1 MLQFKRFTFNPV
13 EENTYVLW
21 DSDNRE
27 AAVIDCGAF
36 DPYEQEQLEHFIQEN
51 NLRPTLSL
59 LTHMHFDHIF
69 GLGWLNRKYNIRP
82 ICHELE
88 QENYDTQERMA
99 LEMFGVKIPIE
110 HPAVMRYVKDG
121 DELTLGNHTLKV
133 IHTPG
138 HTAGGVCY
146 LANSLLFCGDTLFA
160 GSCGRTDL
168 PGGNMQQEVQSI
180 REKLLTLPD
189 EIRVLPGHGPETNIA
204 RERVYW

>member
-1 MLQFKRFTFNPV
+1 MLQYKRFTFNPV
-13 EENTYVLW
+13 EENTYILW
-21 DSDNRE
+21 DDESRE

-36 DPYEQEQLEHFIQEN
+36 DPYEQEQLENYIREN

-69 GLGWLNRKYNIRP
+69 GLGWLCKKYNIRP

-88 QENYDTQERMA
+88 QKNYDMQEKMA

-110 HPAVMRYVKDG
+110 RPAVMRYIKDG
-121 DELTLGNHTLKV
+121 DELTLGSRTLKV

-146 LANSLLFCGDTLFA
+146 LADSLLFCGDTLFA

-168 PGGNMQQEVQSI
+168 PGGNMQEEVLSI

-189 EIRVLPGHGPETNIA
+189 EIRVLPGHGPESSIA
-204 RERVYW
+204 REKLYW

>member
-21 DSDNRE
+21 EDESRE

-36 DPYEQEQLEHFIQEN
+36 DPYEQEQLERFIQEN
-51 NLRPTLSL
+51 NLHPTLSL

-69 GLGWLNRKYNIRP
+69 GLGWLNRKYGIRP

-88 QENYDTQERMA
+88 QQNYDMQERMA

-110 HPAVMRYVKDG
+110 HPSVMRYVKDG
-121 DELTLGNHTLKV
+121 DELTLGSHTIKV

-146 LANSLLFCGDTLFA
+146 LADNLLFCGDTLFA

-189 EIRVLPGHGPETNIA
+189 EIRVLPGHGPETSIA
-204 RERVYW
+204 RERPYW

>member
-1 MLQFKRFTFNPV
+1 MFQYKRFTFNPV
-13 EENTYVLW
+13 EENTYILW
-21 DSDNRE
+21 DDESRD
-27 AAVIDCGAF
+27 AAVIDCGALNL
-36 DPYEQEQLEHFIQEN
+36 YEQEQLENYIQGN

-69 GLGWLNRKYNIRP
+69 GLGWLRKKYNIRP

-88 QENYDTQERMA
+88 QRNYDMQEKMA

-110 HPAVMRYVKDG
+110 RPAVMRYVKDG
-121 DELTLGNHTLKV
+121 DELTLGSRTLKV

-146 LANSLLFCGDTLFA
+146 LADSLLFCGDTLFA

-168 PGGNMQQEVQSI
+168 PGGDMQQEVLSI
-180 REKLLTLPD
+180 RNKLLTLPD
-189 EIRVLPGHGPETNIA
+189 EIRVLPGHGPESSIA
-204 RERVYW
+204 REKLYW

>member
-1 MLQFKRFTFNPV
+1 MLQYKRFTFNPV
-13 EENTYVLW
+13 EENTYILW
-21 DSDNRE
+21 DDESRD

-36 DPYEQEQLEHFIQEN
+36 DPYEQEQLENYIREN

-69 GLGWLNRKYNIRP
+69 GLGWLYKKYNIRP

-88 QENYDTQERMA
+88 QKNYDMQEKMA

-110 HPAVMRYVKDG
+110 RPAVMRYIKDG
-121 DELTLGNHTLKV
+121 DELTLGSRTLKV

-146 LANSLLFCGDTLFA
+146 LADSLLFCGDTLFA

-168 PGGNMQQEVQSI
+168 PGGNMQEEVLSI

-189 EIRVLPGHGPETNIA
+189 EIRVLPGHGPESSIA
-204 RERVYW
+204 REKLYW

>member
-1 MLQFKRFTFNPV
+1 MLLYKRFTFNPI

-21 DSDNRE
+21 DSKSRD
-27 AAVIDCGAF
+27 AAIIDCGAIN
-36 DPYEQEQLEHFIQEN
+36 PYEYGQLERFIQEEQ
-51 NLRPTLSL
+51 LHPTLSL

-69 GLGWLNRKYNIRP
+69 GLGWLNKKYGLRP

-88 QENYDTQERMA
+88 QNNYDMQEKMA
-99 LEMFGVKIPIE
+99 LEVFGMNIPLE
-110 HPAVMRYVKDG
+110 RPGVLRYVKDG
-121 DELTLGNHTLKV
+121 DELTLGNHKLKV

-146 LANSLLFCGDTLFA
+146 LADSLLFCGDTLFA

-168 PGGNMQQEVQSI
+168 PGGSMQQEVNSI

-189 EIRVLPGHGPETNIA
+189 DIRVLPGHGPETSIA
-204 RERVYW
+204 REKRYW

>member
-1 MLQFKRFTFNPV
+1 MLQYKRFTFNPV

-21 DSDNRE
+21 DCDSRNT
-27 AAVIDCGAF
+27 AIIDCGAF
-36 DPYEQEQLEHFIQEN
+36 DPSEQEQLENYIREN

-69 GLGWLNRKYNIRP
+69 GLGWLCKKYNIRP

-88 QENYDTQERMA
+88 QKNYDMQEKMA

-110 HPAVMRYVKDG
+110 HPAVMRYIKDG
-121 DELTLGNHTLKV
+121 DKLALGSHTLEV

-146 LANSLLFCGDTLFA
+146 LTDQLLFSGDTLFA

-168 PGGNMQQEVQSI
+168 PGGNMQQEIQSI

-189 EIRVLPGHGPETNIA
+189 EIQVLPGHGPETSIA
-204 RERVYW
+204 REKLYW

>member
-1 MLQFKRFTFNPV
+1 MLLYKRFTFNPI

-21 DSDNRE
+21 DSKSRD
-27 AAVIDCGAF
+27 AAIIDCGAIN
-36 DPYEQEQLEHFIQEN
+36 PYEYGQLEHFIQEEQ
-51 NLRPTLSL
+51 LHPTLSL

-69 GLGWLNRKYNIRP
+69 GLGWLNKKYGLRP

-88 QENYDTQERMA
+88 QNNYDMQEKMA
-99 LEMFGVKIPIE
+99 LEVFGMNIPLE
-110 HPAVMRYVKDG
+110 RPGVLRYVKDG
-121 DELTLGNHTLKV
+121 DELTLGNHKLKV

-146 LANSLLFCGDTLFA
+146 LADSLLFCGDTLFA

-168 PGGNMQQEVQSI
+168 PGGSMQQEVNSI

-189 EIRVLPGHGPETNIA
+189 DIRVLPGHGPETSIA
-204 RERVYW
+204 REKRYW

>member
-21 DSDNRE
+21 DDDSRE
-27 AAVIDCGAF
+27 TAIIDCGAL
-36 DPYEQEQLEHFIQEN
+36 DPHEQEQLEHFIREN
-51 NLRPTLSL
+51 DLRPTLSL

-69 GLGWLNRKYNIRP
+69 GLGWLCKKFNIHP

-88 QENYDTQERMA
+88 QSNYEMQERMA

-110 HPAVMRYVKDG
+110 RPAVIRYVKDE
-121 DELTLGNHTLKV
+121 DELTLGSHTIKV
-133 IHTPG
+133 IFTPG

-146 LANSLLFCGDTLFA
+146 LADSLLFCGDTLFA

-189 EIRVLPGHGPETNIA
+189 EIRVLPGHGPETSIA
-204 RERVYW
+204 RERPYW

>member
-1 MLQFKRFTFNPV
+1 MLLYKRFTFNPI

-21 DSDNRE
+21 DSKSRD
-27 AAVIDCGAF
+27 AAIIDCGAIN
-36 DPYEQEQLEHFIQEN
+36 PYEYGQLEHFIQEEK
-51 NLRPTLSL
+51 LHPTLSL

-69 GLGWLNRKYNIRP
+69 GLGWLNKKYGLRP

-88 QENYDTQERMA
+88 QNNYDMQEKMA
-99 LEMFGVKIPIE
+99 LEVFGMNIPLE
-110 HPAVMRYVKDG
+110 RPGVLRYVKDG
-121 DELTLGNHTLKV
+121 DELTLGNHKLKV

-146 LANSLLFCGDTLFA
+146 LADSLLFCGDTLFA

-168 PGGNMQQEVQSI
+168 PGGSMQQEVNSI

-189 EIRVLPGHGPETNIA
+189 DIRVLPGHGPETSIA
-204 RERVYW
+204 REKRYW